1 MNKEILTFGVLKL
14 KKIHFTT
21 IRLNK
26 DVDNEKVLLS
36 NKISSGEKNYKFF
49 IGYLWNNN
57 KVKPLHIML
66 TKANVYVKSYDGQ
79 INNGCIFLLKMTY

>member
-36 NKISSGEKNYKFF
+36 NKIS
-49 IGYLWNNN
+49 L
-57 KVKPLHIML
+57 VKKTI
-66 TKANVYVKSYDGQ
+66 SS
-79 INNGCIFLLKMTY
+79 LLVTCVIIIKLNHYI